1 MLSKCV
7 NPACANAFRYFHEGK
22 LYLSNSKAQSSAS
35 RILECFWLC
44 SSCCQDMTI
53 QIDDDHAV
61 TVFRK
66 QGNTSDRADPTNAK
80 VPVNTIVQ

>member
-35 RILECFWLC
+35 RVLECFWLC
-44 SSCCQDMTI
+44 SSCCRDMTI

-61 TVFRK
+61 MVFRK
-66 QGNTSDRADPTNAK
+66 QSNTSDLAEPTNAK